1 MEPDQTDELKVSFK
15 VTQDSPWFDGHFPGK
30 PILPGVA
37 LLQHA
42 WKAASA
48 SFSDGIKL
56 AGFSR
61 VKFKRIVRPGEK
73 ITVQV
78 DLSDGQESGPVPF
91 EVLAEDQKCCS
102 GYFLLHSTSEAS
114 GSHA

>member
-1 MEPDQTDELKVSFK
+1 MEPDRADDLKVSFK
-15 VTQDSPWFDGHFPGK
+15 VTQGSPWFDGHFPGK

-42 WKAASA
+42 WKVARG
-48 SFSDGIKL
+48 SFGDGIKL

-78 DLSDGQESGPVPF
+78 DLSDGQKSGPVPF
-91 EVLAEDQKCCS
+91 EVLVEDQKCCS